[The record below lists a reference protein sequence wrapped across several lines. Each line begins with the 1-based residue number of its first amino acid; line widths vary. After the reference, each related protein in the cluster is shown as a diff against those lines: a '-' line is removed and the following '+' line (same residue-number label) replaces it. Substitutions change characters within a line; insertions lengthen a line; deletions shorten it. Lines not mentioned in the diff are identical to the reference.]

1 MKISIITA
9 TFNSGK
15 FIESCIK
22 SILKQNYKKFE
33 IIIIDGLSTDSTI
46 KKIKT
51 LLDKHN
57 NIKIFS
63 EKDLGIYHALNK
75 GIEKANGDIIGFVH
89 SDDLLYN
96 KNVLSNIIDVFKNS
110 NIDGVY
116 GDLQY
121 VEKQNTNK
129 VIRYWKSKDF
139 KPNLINKGWTPPH
152 PTLYLKKKVYE
163 KHGFFDLNY
172 KISSDYDFMTKI
184 FMDNTFNFKY
194 IPKVIT
200 KMRVGGISNKNI
212 KNVLIKSFEDYKVIY
227 KNGSGGI
234 ITLLR
239 KNTSKIKQF
248 IKNS

>member
-9 TFNSGK
+9 TFNSSR
-15 FIESCIK
+15 FIESFIK

-46 KKIKT
+46 KKIKK
-51 LLDKHN
+51 LLDKNN

-96 KNVLSNIIDVFKNS
+96 KNVLSNIINVFKNS

-152 PTLYLKKKVYE
+152 PTLYLRKKVYE
-163 KHGFFDLNY
+163 KHGLFDLNY

-212 KNVLIKSFEDYKVIY
+212 KNVLIKSLEDYKVIY
-227 KNGSGGI
+227 RNGSGGI

>member
-51 LLDKHN
+51 FLDKHN
-57 NIKIFS
+57 NIKFFS

-152 PTLYLKKKVYE
+152 PTLYLRKKVYE
-163 KHGFFDLNY
+163 KHGLFDLNY

>member
-51 LLDKHN
+51 LLYKHN
-57 NIKIFS
+57 NIKFFS

-75 GIEKANGDIIGFVH
+75 GIEKATGDIIGFVH

-152 PTLYLKKKVYE
+152 PTLYLRKKVYE
-163 KHGFFDLNY
+163 KHGLFDLNY

-212 KNVLIKSFEDYKVIY
+212 KNVLIKTFEDYKVIY

>member
-46 KKIKT
+46 ENIKT
-51 LLDKHN
+51 LLYKHN

-75 GIEKANGDIIGFVH
+75 GIEKATGDIIGFVH

-116 GDLQY
+116 GNLQY

-152 PTLYLKKKVYE
+152 PTLYLKKK
-163 KHGFFDLNY
+163 
-172 KISSDYDFMTKI
+172 FM
-184 FMDNTFNFKY
+184 
-194 IPKVIT
+194 
-200 KMRVGGISNKNI
+200 KNM
-212 KNVLIKSFEDYKVIY
+212 VFLI
-227 KNGSGGI
+227 
-234 ITLLR
+234 
-239 KNTSKIKQF
+239 
-248 IKNS
+248 

>member
-15 FIESCIK
+15 FIESCIN

-212 KNVLIKSFEDYKVIY
+212 KNVLIKTFEDYKVIY

>member
-51 LLDKHN
+51 FLDKHN
-57 NIKIFS
+57 NIKFFS

-152 PTLYLKKKVYE
+152 PTLYLRKKVYE
-163 KHGFFDLNY
+163 KHGLFDLNY

-212 KNVLIKSFEDYKVIY
+212 KNVLIKSLEDYKVIY
-227 KNGSGGI
+227 RNGSGGI

>member
-15 FIESCIK
+15 FIESSIK

-57 NIKIFS
+57 NIKFFS

-110 NIDGVY
+110 NTDGVY

-152 PTLYLKKKVYE
+152 PTLYLRKKVYE

-212 KNVLIKSFEDYKVIY
+212 KNILIKSIEDYKVIY

>member
-46 KKIKT
+46 KKIKK

-57 NIKIFS
+57 NIKFFS

-152 PTLYLKKKVYE
+152 PTLYLRKKVYE
-163 KHGFFDLNY
+163 KHGLFDLNY

-194 IPKVIT
+194 IPEVIT

-212 KNVLIKSFEDYKVIY
+212 KNILIKSLEDYKVIY

>member
-57 NIKIFS
+57 NIKFFS

-110 NIDGVY
+110 NTDGVY

-129 VIRYWKSKDF
+129 VIRYWKSKNF
-139 KPNLINKGWTPPH
+139 KTNLINKGWTPPH

-184 FMDNTFNFKY
+184 FKDNTFNFKY

-212 KNVLIKSFEDYKVIY
+212 KNVLIKTFEDYKVIY

>member
-51 LLDKHN
+51 LLYKNN

-152 PTLYLKKKVYE
+152 PTLYLRKKVYE

-248 IKNS
+248 IKKS

>member
-15 FIESCIK
+15 FIESCIN

-51 LLDKHN
+51 LLDKNN

-89 SDDLLYN
+89 SDDLLHN

-110 NIDGVY
+110 NTDGVY

-152 PTLYLKKKVYE
+152 PTLYLRKKVYE
-163 KHGFFDLNY
+163 KHGLFDLNY

>member
-51 LLDKHN
+51 LLYKHN

-96 KNVLSNIIDVFKNS
+96 KNVLSNIIAVFKNS

-184 FMDNTFNFKY
+184 FKDNTFNFKY

-212 KNVLIKSFEDYKVIY
+212 KNVLIKTFEDYKVIY

>member
-51 LLDKHN
+51 LLEKHN
-57 NIKIFS
+57 NIKFFS

-152 PTLYLKKKVYE
+152 PTLYLRKKVYE
-163 KHGFFDLNY
+163 KHGLFDLNY

>member
-57 NIKIFS
+57 NIKFFS

-212 KNVLIKSFEDYKVIY
+212 KNVLIKTFEDYKVIY

>member
-15 FIESCIK
+15 FIESCIN

-152 PTLYLKKKVYE
+152 PTLYLRKKVYE

-212 KNVLIKSFEDYKVIY
+212 KNILIKSLEDYKVIY

>member
-9 TFNSGK
+9 TFNSSR

-57 NIKIFS
+57 NIKFFS

-116 GDLQY
+116 GDLKY

-152 PTLYLKKKVYE
+152 PTLYLRKKVYE
-163 KHGFFDLNY
+163 KHGLFDLNY

-212 KNVLIKSFEDYKVIY
+212 KNVLIKSLEDYKVIY
-227 KNGSGGI
+227 RNGSGGI

>member
-51 LLDKHN
+51 LLDKNN

-110 NIDGVY
+110 NTDGVY

-152 PTLYLKKKVYE
+152 PTLYLNKKVYE

-184 FMDNTFNFKY
+184 FKDNTFNFKY

-212 KNVLIKSFEDYKVIY
+212 KNVLIKTLEDYKVIY

>member
-46 KKIKT
+46 KKIKK

-57 NIKIFS
+57 NIKFFS

-152 PTLYLKKKVYE
+152 PTLYLRKKVYE
-163 KHGFFDLNY
+163 KHGLFDLSY
-172 KISSDYDFMTKI
+172 KISSDYDFMMKI

>member
-57 NIKIFS
+57 NIKFFS

-75 GIEKANGDIIGFVH
+75 GIEKATGDIIGFVH

-96 KNVLSNIIDVFKNS
+96 KNVLSNIIAVFKNS

-152 PTLYLKKKVYE
+152 PTLYLRKKVYE
-163 KHGFFDLNY
+163 KHGLFDLNY

-184 FMDNTFNFKY
+184 FKDNTFNFKY

-212 KNVLIKSFEDYKVIY
+212 KNVLIKTFEDYKVIY

>member
-22 SILKQNYKKFE
+22 SVLKQNYKKFE

-51 LLDKHN
+51 LLYKHN

-75 GIEKANGDIIGFVH
+75 GIEKATGDIIGFVH

-96 KNVLSNIIDVFKNS
+96 KNVLSNIIAVFKNS

-184 FMDNTFNFKY
+184 FKDNTFNFKY

-212 KNVLIKSFEDYKVIY
+212 KNVLIKTLEDYKVIY

>member
-51 LLDKHN
+51 LLYKHN

-75 GIEKANGDIIGFVH
+75 GIEKATGDIIGFVH

-184 FMDNTFNFKY
+184 FKDNTFNFKY

-212 KNVLIKSFEDYKVIY
+212 KNVLIKSLEDYKVIY
-227 KNGSGGI
+227 RNGSGGI

>member
-46 KKIKT
+46 KKIKI

-57 NIKIFS
+57 NIKFFS

-152 PTLYLKKKVYE
+152 PTLYLRKKVYE
-163 KHGFFDLNY
+163 KHGLFDLNY

-184 FMDNTFNFKY
+184 FMDNTYNFKY

-212 KNVLIKSFEDYKVIY
+212 KNVLIKSLEDYKVIY
-227 KNGSGGI
+227 RNGSGGI

>member
-139 KPNLINKGWTPPH
+139 KSNLINKGWTPPH
-152 PTLYLKKKVYE
+152 PTLYLKKQVYE

-184 FMDNTFNFKY
+184 FMDNTYNFKY

>member
-46 KKIKT
+46 KKIKIF
-51 LLDKHN
+51 LDKNN

-139 KPNLINKGWTPPH
+139 KSNLINKGWTPPH
-152 PTLYLKKKVYE
+152 PTLYLKKQVYE

-184 FMDNTFNFKY
+184 FMDNTYNFKY

-212 KNVLIKSFEDYKVIY
+212 KNVLIKTFEDYKVIY

>member
-15 FIESCIK
+15 FIESCIN

-152 PTLYLKKKVYE
+152 PTLYLRKKVYE

-212 KNVLIKSFEDYKVIY
+212 KNVLIKTFEDYKVIY

>member
-51 LLDKHN
+51 LLYKHN

-212 KNVLIKSFEDYKVIY
+212 KNVLIKSLEDYKVIY
-227 KNGSGGI
+227 RNGSGGI

>member
-46 KKIKT
+46 KKIKK

-57 NIKIFS
+57 NIKFFS

-116 GDLQY
+116 GDLKY

-152 PTLYLKKKVYE
+152 PTLYLRKKVYE
-163 KHGFFDLNY
+163 KHGLFDLNY

-212 KNVLIKSFEDYKVIY
+212 KNVLIKSLEDYKVIY
-227 KNGSGGI
+227 RNGSGGI

>member
-51 LLDKHN
+51 LLDKNN

-152 PTLYLKKKVYE
+152 PTLYLRKKVYE

-212 KNVLIKSFEDYKVIY
+212 KNILIKSLEDYKVIY

-248 IKNS
+248 MKKS

>member
-15 FIESCIK
+15 FIEACIK

-96 KNVLSNIIDVFKNS
+96 KNVLSNIIAVFKNS

-152 PTLYLKKKVYE
+152 PTLYLRKQVYE
-163 KHGFFDLNY
+163 KHGFFDLKY
-172 KISSDYDFMTKI
+172 QISSDYDFMTKI
-184 FMDNTFNFKY
+184 FKDNTFNFKY

-212 KNVLIKSFEDYKVIY
+212 KNVLIKTFEDYKVIY

>member
-51 LLDKHN
+51 FLDKHN
-57 NIKIFS
+57 NIKFFS

-96 KNVLSNIIDVFKNS
+96 KNVLSNIINVFKNS

-121 VEKQNTNK
+121 VEKKNTNK

-152 PTLYLKKKVYE
+152 PTLYLRKKVYE
-163 KHGFFDLNY
+163 KHGLFDLNY

-212 KNVLIKSFEDYKVIY
+212 KNVLIKSLEDYKVIY
-227 KNGSGGI
+227 RNGSGGI

>member
-152 PTLYLKKKVYE
+152 PTLYLRKKVYE

>member
-51 LLDKHN
+51 LLDKNN

-96 KNVLSNIIDVFKNS
+96 KNVLSNIIAVFKNS

-200 KMRVGGISNKNI
+200 KMRVGGISNKNF
-212 KNVLIKSFEDYKVIY
+212 KNILIKSFEDYKVIY

>member
-46 KKIKT
+46 KKIKIF
-51 LLDKHN
+51 LDKNN

-152 PTLYLKKKVYE
+152 PTLYLRKKVYE
-163 KHGFFDLNY
+163 KHGLFDLNY

-184 FMDNTFNFKY
+184 FKDNTFNFKY

-212 KNVLIKSFEDYKVIY
+212 KNVLIKSLEDYKVIY
-227 KNGSGGI
+227 RNGSGGI

>member
-51 LLDKHN
+51 LLYKHN

-184 FMDNTFNFKY
+184 FKDNTFNFKY

-212 KNVLIKSFEDYKVIY
+212 KNVLIKTFEDYKVIY

>member
-46 KKIKT
+46 KKIKK

-57 NIKIFS
+57 NIKFFS

-152 PTLYLKKKVYE
+152 PTLYLRKKVYE
-163 KHGFFDLNY
+163 KHGCFDLSY
-172 KISSDYDFMTKI
+172 SISADYDFMLRILKDKTLK
-184 FMDNTFNFKY
+184 FSY
-194 IPKVIT
+194 LPKVIT
-200 KMRVGGISNKNI
+200 KMRVGGASNKSVKNI
-212 KNVLIKSFEDYKVIY
+212 LKKSKEDYRAIRS
-227 KNGSGGI
+227 NHIGGWFSI
-234 ITLLR
+234 LI

-248 IKNS
+248 ILRG

>member
-57 NIKIFS
+57 NIKFFS

-152 PTLYLKKKVYE
+152 PTLYLRKKVYE
-163 KHGFFDLNY
+163 KHGLFDLNY

-212 KNVLIKSFEDYKVIY
+212 KNVLIKTFEDYKVIY

>member
-46 KKIKT
+46 KKIKI
-51 LLDKHN
+51 LLDKNN

-75 GIEKANGDIIGFVH
+75 GIEKASGDIIGFVH

-152 PTLYLKKKVYE
+152 PTLYLRKKVYE
-163 KHGFFDLNY
+163 KHGLFDLNY

-184 FMDNTFNFKY
+184 FKDNSFNFKY

>member
-139 KPNLINKGWTPPH
+139 KSNLINKGWTPPH
-152 PTLYLKKKVYE
+152 PTLYLKKQVYE

-184 FMDNTFNFKY
+184 FMDNTYNFKY

-212 KNVLIKSFEDYKVIY
+212 KNVLIKTFEDYKVIY